1 MKVINVN
8 ASDLSVNAILAEWA
22 KAESEKEK
30 IKAAAMA
37 DAMLTLRK
45 DKLTPMEKAKLLQV
59 AAYLDKYHVK
69 KIGSDI
75 KMGEEVAE
83 ITTEFVTDMCKIAD
97 KYEVDRD
104 KHMINI
110 VTTLAALC
118 AKGSFKGME
127 LNGGTND

>member
-37 DAMLTLRK
+37 DAILTLRK

-69 KIGSDI
+69 KIVSD

-110 VTTLAALC
+110 ITTLAALC
-118 AKGSFKGME
+118 AKGSFKGVDLSE
-127 LNGGTND
+127 GHQ

>member
-37 DAMLTLRK
+37 DAILTLRK

-69 KIGSDI
+69 KIVSD

-110 VTTLAALC
+110 ITTLAALC
-118 AKGSFKGME
+118 AKGSF
-127 LNGGTND
+127 NGVDLSEGHQ

>member
-59 AAYLDKYHVK
+59 AAYIDKYHVK
-69 KIGSDI
+69 KIVSDI

-118 AKGSFKGME
+118 AERSFKGIDLSE
-127 LNGGTND
+127 GHQ

>member
-8 ASDLSVNAILAEWA
+8 ASDLSVNAILTEWA

-37 DAMLTLRK
+37 DAMLTVRK

-69 KIGSDI
+69 KTVGDI

-83 ITTEFVTDMCKIAD
+83 ITTEFVNDMCKIAD
-97 KYEVDRD
+97 KYEFDRD

-118 AKGSFKGME
+118 AKGSFKGVE

>member
-69 KIGSDI
+69 K
-75 KMGEEVAE
+75 
-83 ITTEFVTDMCKIAD
+83 
-97 KYEVDRD
+97 
-104 KHMINI
+104 
-110 VTTLAALC
+110 
-118 AKGSFKGME
+118 
-127 LNGGTND
+127 